1 MKTKLLIMLVTGILL
16 FPSIGLAHKPLLT
29 VEDNGDG
36 TIYIETGFSDG
47 SSGAGHKILLRA
59 KDGGEILFEGKVPE
73 EGYLEEVP
81 MPNVPYTV
89 TFNAGPGHTAVKDG
103 PLSAEAAASFEAAGT
118 ETTEKPAEK
127 PESATTSN
135 APAEGA
141 QAPSPAQTVQTS
153 AAPAAPQQTA
163 PVVSQPVVQTNPS
176 VAQPAVVVAQ
186 PMPSVQ
192 QPVAAA
198 SFGPGATMAFKM
210 SIMSQMIT
218 AIGVLAVIGAVMFI
232 MGYIIGKDAKQTK

>member
-59 KDGGEILFEGKVPE
+59 KDGGKILFEGKVPE

-89 TFNAGPGHTAVKDG
+89 TFNAGPGHVAVKDG
-103 PLSAEAAASFEAAGT
+103 PFSEETAASAET
-118 ETTEKPAEK
+118 ETAEK
-127 PESATTSN
+127 PDSATTSA